1 MIFKQLLKRLKLLN
15 IYVFPKDDILG
26 IMNFLNFFQLYKFFI
41 IFFFLNQFK
50 ISWFFLTT

>member
-26 IMNFLNFFQLYKFFI
+26 IMNFNKFLPI
-41 IFFFLNQFK
+41 I
-50 ISWFFLTT
+50 